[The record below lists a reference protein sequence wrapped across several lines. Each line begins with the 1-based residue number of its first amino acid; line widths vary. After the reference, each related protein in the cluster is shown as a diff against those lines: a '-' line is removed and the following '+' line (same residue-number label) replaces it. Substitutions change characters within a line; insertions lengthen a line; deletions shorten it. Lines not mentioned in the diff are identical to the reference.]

1 MPKLSDTTALIFK
14 LNYPVV
20 YHPLPHLSSTPHPNP
35 LLTKKRET
43 NKVSGRGLPKRNGH
57 LTVSDKMSTNSRS
70 IPHPRVRNKKSIKI
84 KCICSL
90 VSGLYSQTRIQMLL
104 KSLPHKKY
112 KNNAAEPKEI
122 HRDKAAGDDR
132 RKEYLG
138 SHLKDGFPNIS
149 F

>member
-1 MPKLSDTTALIFK
+1 
-14 LNYPVV
+14 
-20 YHPLPHLSSTPHPNP
+20 
-35 LLTKKRET
+35 
-43 NKVSGRGLPKRNGH
+43 
-57 LTVSDKMSTNSRS
+57 
-70 IPHPRVRNKKSIKI
+70 
-84 KCICSL
+84 
-90 VSGLYSQTRIQMLL
+90 MLL